1 MAGRARKGRT
11 IGVFVLDA
19 SMRRLL
25 MAQTNGKVPQVAG
38 EKTQVMRRGEQVS
51 PNAAVPGGA
60 GVVPGAAPAVGRA
73 GADVPLD
80 AASVEDSPAEQVEKE
95 REFLGGLLEGLSVP
109 QVAAGAL
116 AAVTSM
122 LLSSKI
128 GIAGSVIGVAV
139 GSVVSTLSS
148 QIYKQFLQA
157 SADKL
162 RELSPV
168 GDAAGDGVEM
178 ANGAG
183 ISAGQASMAGATR
196 VMDPAATR
204 LMSQVG
210 QPGAAAGFSGPESA
224 FAGATRVMDPAATR
238 VMGRDSETNFGVL
251 PGQNGE
257 TVVMNPANVDGGAN
271 GAAQGAAGDDAFAGF
286 AGATRVAAT
295 AAGSDVAGET
305 PTRTVDDLRAEGE
318 TGVLRGRAEHLRRQ
332 RMQRGVIV
340 VSVVSSL
347 VAVLLCAGIINLVTA
362 GEGVGTKTEPL
373 FSGTSTE
380 QSAGAGSA
388 KSSKQQAATSE
399 GASDSQSSETTQNQG
414 NPVHQDA
421 TTSESGATDAGQQGN
436 ASDSAS
442 GSSQSGSS
450 AGSASGNA
458 NGSGSASDSQ
468 GAASGSGSSGSA
480 SSSSSGG
487 SASGNGS
494 ASGSGS
500 ADGSSQSGS
509 TSGSSG
515 SANGSSTGASTS
527 DNAS

>member
-1 MAGRARKGRT
+1 
-11 IGVFVLDA
+11 
-19 SMRRLL
+19 
-25 MAQTNGKVPQVAG
+25 MAQTNGK
-38 EKTQVMRRGEQVS
+38 
-51 PNAAVPGGA
+51 
-60 GVVPGAAPAVGRA
+60 
-73 GADVPLD
+73 
-80 AASVEDSPAEQVEKE
+80 DSLAEQVEKE
-95 REFLGGLLEGLSVP
+95 RKLLGGLLEGLSVP

-168 GDAAGDGVEM
+168 GDAAGDGAEM
-178 ANGAG
+178 TNGAG
-183 ISAGQASMAGATR
+183 VFAGQASMAGATR

-238 VMGRDSETNFGVL
+238 VMGRDSETNFGIL

-257 TVVMNPANVDGGAN
+257 TVVMDPANVDGGAN

-295 AAGSDVAGET
+295 AAGSDTAGET
-305 PTRTVDDLRAEGE
+305 PTRTVADLRAEGE

-399 GASDSQSSETTQNQG
+399 GASDDQSSETTQNQG

-421 TTSESGATDAGQQGN
+421 SASEPGAADAGQQDG

-450 AGSASGNA
+450 AGSTSGNA
-458 NGSGSASDSQ
+458 NGSGSASGSQ

-494 ASGSGS
+494 ASGSSS

-515 SANGSSTGASTS
+515 SANGSSTGSSASA
-527 DNAS
+527 NAS

>member
-1 MAGRARKGRT
+1 
-11 IGVFVLDA
+11 
-19 SMRRLL
+19 
-25 MAQTNGKVPQVAG
+25 MAQANGKVPQVAG
-38 EKTQVMRRGEQVS
+38 GKTQVMRRGEQVA
-51 PNAAVPGGA
+51 PNAAMPGGGAGPGAAVPGGA
-60 GVVPGAAPAVGRA
+60 GVVPGATPAVGRA
-73 GADVPLD
+73 GADIPLG
-80 AASVEDSPAEQVEKE
+80 AAPVDDSLAEQVEKE
-95 REFLGGLLEGLSVP
+95 RKFLGGLLEGLSVP

-168 GDAAGDGVEM
+168 GDAAGDGVAEEAAGEM

-183 ISAGQASMAGATR
+183 VSAGQASMAGATR

-224 FAGATRVMDPAATR
+224 FAGATRVMDPVATR

-257 TVVMNPANVDGGAN
+257 TVVMDPANVDGGAN

-286 AGATRVAAT
+286 AGVTRVAAT
-295 AAGSDVAGET
+295 AAGSDTAGET
-305 PTRTVDDLRAEGE
+305 PTRTVADLRAEGE

-399 GASDSQSSETTQNQG
+399 GASDDQSSETTQNQG

-450 AGSASGNA
+450 AGSTSGDA
-458 NGSGSASDSQ
+458 NGSGSASGSQ

-480 SSSSSGG
+480 SSSSSGS

-494 ASGSGS
+494 ASGSSS

-515 SANGSSTGASTS
+515 SANGSSTGSSTS
-527 DNAS
+527 ANAS

>member
-1 MAGRARKGRT
+1 
-11 IGVFVLDA
+11 
-19 SMRRLL
+19 
-25 MAQTNGKVPQVAG
+25 MAQTNGK
-38 EKTQVMRRGEQVS
+38 
-51 PNAAVPGGA
+51 
-60 GVVPGAAPAVGRA
+60 
-73 GADVPLD
+73 
-80 AASVEDSPAEQVEKE
+80 DSLAEQVEKE
-95 REFLGGLLEGLSVP
+95 RKFLGGLLEGLSVP

-168 GDAAGDGVEM
+168 GDAAGDGAEM

-183 ISAGQASMAGATR
+183 VFAGQASMAGATR

-238 VMGRDSETNFGVL
+238 VMGRDSEANFGVL

-257 TVVMNPANVDGGAN
+257 TVVMDPANVDGGAN

-286 AGATRVAAT
+286 AGATRVAAM
-295 AAGSDVAGET
+295 AAGSDTAGET
-305 PTRTVDDLRAEGE
+305 PTRTVADLRAEGE

-399 GASDSQSSETTQNQG
+399 GASDDQSSETTQNQG

-421 TTSESGATDAGQQGN
+421 SASESGAADAGQQGN

-442 GSSQSGSS
+442 GSSQSDAS
-450 AGSASGNA
+450 AGSTSGNA
-458 NGSGSASDSQ
+458 NGSGSASGSQ
-468 GAASGSGSSGSA
+468 GAASGSA
-480 SSSSSGG
+480 SSSSSDS

-500 ADGSSQSGS
+500 AGGSSQSGS

-515 SANGSSTGASTS
+515 SANGSSTGASAS
-527 DNAS
+527 ANAS

>member
-1 MAGRARKGRT
+1 
-11 IGVFVLDA
+11 
-19 SMRRLL
+19 
-25 MAQTNGKVPQVAG
+25 MAQTNGK
-38 EKTQVMRRGEQVS
+38 
-51 PNAAVPGGA
+51 
-60 GVVPGAAPAVGRA
+60 
-73 GADVPLD
+73 
-80 AASVEDSPAEQVEKE
+80 DSLAEQVEKE
-95 REFLGGLLEGLSVP
+95 RKFLGGLLEGLSVP

-183 ISAGQASMAGATR
+183 VSAGQASMAGATR

-238 VMGRDSETNFGVL
+238 VMGRDSET
-251 PGQNGE
+251 
-257 TVVMNPANVDGGAN
+257 VVMNPANVDGGAN

-295 AAGSDVAGET
+295 AAGSDAAGET
-305 PTRTVDDLRAEGE
+305 PTRTVADLRAEGE

-399 GASDSQSSETTQNQG
+399 GASDGQSSETAQNQG

-450 AGSASGNA
+450 AGSTSGDA
-458 NGSGSASDSQ
+458 NGSGPASGSQ

-480 SSSSSGG
+480 SSSSSDS

-500 ADGSSQSGS
+500 AGGSSQSGS

-527 DNAS
+527 ANAS

>member
-1 MAGRARKGRT
+1 
-11 IGVFVLDA
+11 
-19 SMRRLL
+19 
-25 MAQTNGKVPQVAG
+25 MAQTNGK
-38 EKTQVMRRGEQVS
+38 
-51 PNAAVPGGA
+51 
-60 GVVPGAAPAVGRA
+60 
-73 GADVPLD
+73 
-80 AASVEDSPAEQVEKE
+80 DSLAEQVEKE
-95 REFLGGLLEGLSVP
+95 RKFLGGLLEGLSVP

-168 GDAAGDGVEM
+168 GDAAGDGAEM

-183 ISAGQASMAGATR
+183 VSAGQASM
-196 VMDPAATR
+196 
-204 LMSQVG
+204 
-210 QPGAAAGFSGPESA
+210 
-224 FAGATRVMDPAATR
+224 AGATRVMDPAATR

-257 TVVMNPANVDGGAN
+257 TVVMDPANVDGGAN
-271 GAAQGAAGDDAFAGF
+271 GAAQSAAGDDAFAGF

-295 AAGSDVAGET
+295 AAGSDAAGET
-305 PTRTVDDLRAEGE
+305 PTRTVADLRAEGE

-399 GASDSQSSETTQNQG
+399 GASDGQSSETTQNQG

-442 GSSQSGSS
+442 GSSQSDTS
-450 AGSASGNA
+450 AVSTSGNA
-458 NGSGSASDSQ
+458 NGSGSASGSQ

-480 SSSSSGG
+480 SGSSSGS

>member
-1 MAGRARKGRT
+1 
-11 IGVFVLDA
+11 
-19 SMRRLL
+19 
-25 MAQTNGKVPQVAG
+25 MAQANGKVPQVAG
-38 EKTQVMRRGEQVS
+38 GKTQVMRRGEQVA
-51 PNAAVPGGA
+51 PNAAVPGGGAGPGAAVPGGA
-60 GVVPGAAPAVGRA
+60 GVVPGATPAVGRA
-73 GADVPLD
+73 GADIPLG
-80 AASVEDSPAEQVEKE
+80 AAPVDDSPAEQVEKE
-95 REFLGGLLEGLSVP
+95 RKFLGGLLEGLSVP

-168 GDAAGDGVEM
+168 GDAAGDGAEM

-183 ISAGQASMAGATR
+183 VFAGQASMAGATR

-210 QPGAAAGFSGPESA
+210 QLGAAAGFSGPESA

-238 VMGRDSETNFGVL
+238 VMGRDSETNFGIL

-257 TVVMNPANVDGGAN
+257 TVVMDPANVDGGAN
-271 GAAQGAAGDDAFAGF
+271 DAAQGAAGDDAFAGF

-295 AAGSDVAGET
+295 AAGSDTAGET
-305 PTRTVDDLRAEGE
+305 PTRTVADLRAEGE
-318 TGVLRGRAEHLRRQ
+318 TGVMRGRAEHLRRQ

-399 GASDSQSSETTQNQG
+399 GASDDQSSETTQNQG

-421 TTSESGATDAGQQGN
+421 SASESGAADVGQQDG

-450 AGSASGNA
+450 AGSTSGDA
-458 NGSGSASDSQ
+458 NGSGSASGSQ

-480 SSSSSGG
+480 SSSSSGS

-494 ASGSGS
+494 ASGSSS

-515 SANGSSTGASTS
+515 SANGSSTGSSTS
-527 DNAS
+527 ANAS

>member
-1 MAGRARKGRT
+1 
-11 IGVFVLDA
+11 
-19 SMRRLL
+19 
-25 MAQTNGKVPQVAG
+25 MAQTNGK
-38 EKTQVMRRGEQVS
+38 
-51 PNAAVPGGA
+51 
-60 GVVPGAAPAVGRA
+60 
-73 GADVPLD
+73 
-80 AASVEDSPAEQVEKE
+80 DSPAEQVEKE
-95 REFLGGLLEGLSVP
+95 RKFLGGLLEGLSVP

-183 ISAGQASMAGATR
+183 VSAGQASMAGATR

-204 LMSQVG
+204 LMSRVG
-210 QPGAAAGFSGPESA
+210 QPGAAAGISGPESA

-238 VMGRDSETNFGVL
+238 VMGRDS
-251 PGQNGE
+251 E

-295 AAGSDVAGET
+295 AAGSDAAGET
-305 PTRTVDDLRAEGE
+305 PTRTVADLRAEGE

-399 GASDSQSSETTQNQG
+399 GASDDQSSETTQNQG

-421 TTSESGATDAGQQGN
+421 SASESGAADAGQQGN
-436 ASDSAS
+436 ASDSAI

-450 AGSASGNA
+450 AGSTSGDA

-480 SSSSSGG
+480 SSSSSGS

-494 ASGSGS
+494 ASGSSS

-527 DNAS
+527 ANAS

>member
-1 MAGRARKGRT
+1 
-11 IGVFVLDA
+11 
-19 SMRRLL
+19 
-25 MAQTNGKVPQVAG
+25 MAQTNGK
-38 EKTQVMRRGEQVS
+38 
-51 PNAAVPGGA
+51 
-60 GVVPGAAPAVGRA
+60 
-73 GADVPLD
+73 
-80 AASVEDSPAEQVEKE
+80 DSLAEQVEKE
-95 REFLGGLLEGLSVP
+95 RKFLGGLLEGLSVP

-183 ISAGQASMAGATR
+183 VSAGQASMAGATR

-210 QPGAAAGFSGPESA
+210 QPGA
-224 FAGATRVMDPAATR
+224 
-238 VMGRDSETNFGVL
+238 
-251 PGQNGE
+251 
-257 TVVMNPANVDGGAN
+257 
-271 GAAQGAAGDDAFAGF
+271 
-286 AGATRVAAT
+286 

-399 GASDSQSSETTQNQG
+399 GASDGQSSETAQSQG

-450 AGSASGNA
+450 AGSTSGDA
-458 NGSGSASDSQ
+458 NGSGSASGSQ

-480 SSSSSGG
+480 SSSSSDS

-500 ADGSSQSGS
+500 ADGSSQSGG

-527 DNAS
+527 ANAS

>member
-1 MAGRARKGRT
+1 
-11 IGVFVLDA
+11 
-19 SMRRLL
+19 

-38 EKTQVMRRGEQVS
+38 EKTQVMRRGEQVA
-51 PNAAVPGGA
+51 PNAAMPGGGAGPGAAVPPGA

-73 GADVPLD
+73 GADIPLG
-80 AASVEDSPAEQVEKE
+80 AAPVDDSPAEQVEKE
-95 REFLGGLLEGLSVP
+95 RKFLGGLLEGLSVS

-168 GDAAGDGVEM
+168 GDGVEM

-183 ISAGQASMAGATR
+183 VSAGQASMAGATC

-224 FAGATRVMDPAATR
+224 FAGATRVMDPAAAR

-257 TVVMNPANVDGGAN
+257 TVVMNPTNVDGGAN

-295 AAGSDVAGET
+295 AAGSDAAGET
-305 PTRTVDDLRAEGE
+305 PTRTVADLRAEGE
-318 TGVLRGRAEHLRRQ
+318 TGVLRGRAEHLRHQ

-347 VAVLLCAGIINLVTA
+347 LAVLLCAGIINVVTA
-362 GEGVGTKTEPL
+362 GEGVGAKTEPL

-399 GASDSQSSETTQNQG
+399 GASDGQSSETTQNQG

-450 AGSASGNA
+450 AGSTSGDA
-458 NGSGSASDSQ
+458 NGSGSASGSQ

-480 SSSSSGG
+480 SSSSSGS

>member
-1 MAGRARKGRT
+1 
-11 IGVFVLDA
+11 
-19 SMRRLL
+19 

-38 EKTQVMRRGEQVS
+38 EKTQVMRRGEQVA
-51 PNAAVPGGA
+51 PNAAMPGGGAGPGAAVPGGA

-73 GADVPLD
+73 GVDIPLG
-80 AASVEDSPAEQVEKE
+80 AAPVEDSPAEQVEKE
-95 REFLGGLLEGLSVP
+95 RKFLGGLLEGLSVP

-168 GDAAGDGVEM
+168 GDAAGDGAAEEAAGEM

-183 ISAGQASMAGATR
+183 VSAGQASMAGATR

-204 LMSQVG
+204 
-210 QPGAAAGFSGPESA
+210 
-224 FAGATRVMDPAATR
+224 
-238 VMGRDSETNFGVL
+238 VMGRDNETNFGVL
-251 PGQNGE
+251 LGQNGE
-257 TVVMNPANVDGGAN
+257 TVVMDPANVDGGAN

-295 AAGSDVAGET
+295 AAGSDTAGET
-305 PTRTVDDLRAEGE
+305 PTRTVADLRAEGE

-373 FSGTSTE
+373 FGGTSTE

-399 GASDSQSSETTQNQG
+399 GASDGQSSETTQNQG

-421 TTSESGATDAGQQGN
+421 SASESGAADAGQQDG

-450 AGSASGNA
+450 AGSTSGDA
-458 NGSGSASDSQ
+458 NGSGSASGSQ

-480 SSSSSGG
+480 SSSSSDS

-500 ADGSSQSGS
+500 AGGSSQSGS

-527 DNAS
+527 ANAS

>member
-1 MAGRARKGRT
+1 
-11 IGVFVLDA
+11 
-19 SMRRLL
+19 
-25 MAQTNGKVPQVAG
+25 MAQANGKVPQVAG
-38 EKTQVMRRGEQVS
+38 GKTQVMRRGEQVA
-51 PNAAVPGGA
+51 PNAAMPGGGAGPGAAVPGGA
-60 GVVPGAAPAVGRA
+60 GVVPGATPAVGRA
-73 GADVPLD
+73 GADIPLG
-80 AASVEDSPAEQVEKE
+80 AAPVNDSPAEQVEKE
-95 REFLGGLLEGLSVP
+95 RKFLGGLLEGLSVP

-168 GDAAGDGVEM
+168 GDAAGDGAAEEAAGEM
-178 ANGAG
+178 ANAAG
-183 ISAGQASMAGATR
+183 VSAGQASM
-196 VMDPAATR
+196 
-204 LMSQVG
+204 
-210 QPGAAAGFSGPESA
+210 
-224 FAGATRVMDPAATR
+224 AGATRVMDPAATR
-238 VMGRDSETNFGVL
+238 VMGRDSETNFGIL

-257 TVVMNPANVDGGAN
+257 TVVMDPANVDGGAN
-271 GAAQGAAGDDAFAGF
+271 GAVQGAAGDDAFAGF

-295 AAGSDVAGET
+295 AAGSDTAGET
-305 PTRTVDDLRAEGE
+305 PTRTVADLRAEGE

-399 GASDSQSSETTQNQG
+399 GASDDQSSETTQNQG

-421 TTSESGATDAGQQGN
+421 SASESGAADAGQQDG

-450 AGSASGNA
+450 AGSTSGDA
-458 NGSGSASDSQ
+458 NGSGSASGSQ

-480 SSSSSGG
+480 SSSSSDS

-515 SANGSSTGASTS
+515 SANGSSTGSSTS
-527 DNAS
+527 ANAS

>member
-1 MAGRARKGRT
+1 
-11 IGVFVLDA
+11 
-19 SMRRLL
+19 

-38 EKTQVMRRGEQVS
+38 GKTQAMRRGEQVA
-51 PNAAVPGGA
+51 PNAAMPGGGAGPGAAVPPGA

-73 GADVPLD
+73 GADIPLG
-80 AASVEDSPAEQVEKE
+80 AASVNDSPAEQVEME
-95 REFLGGLLEGLSVP
+95 RKFLGGLLEGLSVP

-162 RELSPV
+162 RELSPA

-183 ISAGQASMAGATR
+183 VSAGQASM
-196 VMDPAATR
+196 
-204 LMSQVG
+204 
-210 QPGAAAGFSGPESA
+210 
-224 FAGATRVMDPAATR
+224 AGATRVMDPAATR

-257 TVVMNPANVDGGAN
+257 TVVMDPANVDGGAN

-286 AGATRVAAT
+286 ASATRVAAT

-305 PTRTVDDLRAEGE
+305 PTRTVADLRAEGE

-399 GASDSQSSETTQNQG
+399 GASDGQSSETTQNQG

-421 TTSESGATDAGQQGN
+421 SASESGAADAGQQDG
-436 ASDSAS
+436 ASDSAI

-450 AGSASGNA
+450 AGSTSGNA
-458 NGSGSASDSQ
+458 NGSGSASGSQ

-480 SSSSSGG
+480 SGSSSGS

-515 SANGSSTGASTS
+515 SANGSSTGAPTS
-527 DNAS
+527 ANAS

>member
-1 MAGRARKGRT
+1 
-11 IGVFVLDA
+11 
-19 SMRRLL
+19 
-25 MAQTNGKVPQVAG
+25 MAQANGKVSQVAG
-38 EKTQVMRRGEQVS
+38 GKTQVMRRGEQVA
-51 PNAAVPGGA
+51 PNAAMPGGGAGPGAAVPGGA
-60 GVVPGAAPAVGRA
+60 GVVPGATPAVGRA
-73 GADVPLD
+73 GADIPLG
-80 AASVEDSPAEQVEKE
+80 AAPVNDSPAEQVEKE
-95 REFLGGLLEGLSVP
+95 RKFLGGLLEGLSVP

-168 GDAAGDGVEM
+168 GDAAGDGAEM

-183 ISAGQASMAGATR
+183 VSAGQASMAGATR

-204 LMSQVG
+204 VMS
-210 QPGAAAGFSGPESA
+210 
-224 FAGATRVMDPAATR
+224 
-238 VMGRDSETNFGVL
+238 RDSEANFGIL

-257 TVVMNPANVDGGAN
+257 TVVMDPANVDGGAN

-295 AAGSDVAGET
+295 AAGSDTAGET
-305 PTRTVDDLRAEGE
+305 PTRTVADLRAEGE

-399 GASDSQSSETTQNQG
+399 GASDDQSSETTQNQG

-450 AGSASGNA
+450 AGSTSGDA
-458 NGSGSASDSQ
+458 NGSGSASGSQ

-480 SSSSSGG
+480 SSSSSGS

-494 ASGSGS
+494 ASGSSS

-515 SANGSSTGASTS
+515 SANGSSTGSSTS
-527 DNAS
+527 ANAS

>member
-1 MAGRARKGRT
+1 
-11 IGVFVLDA
+11 
-19 SMRRLL
+19 
-25 MAQTNGKVPQVAG
+25 MAQTNG
-38 EKTQVMRRGEQVS
+38 
-51 PNAAVPGGA
+51 N
-60 GVVPGAAPAVGRA
+60 
-73 GADVPLD
+73 
-80 AASVEDSPAEQVEKE
+80 DSLAEQVEKE
-95 REFLGGLLEGLSVP
+95 RKFHGGLLEGLSVP

-168 GDAAGDGVEM
+168 GDAAGDGAAEEAAGEM

-183 ISAGQASMAGATR
+183 VSAGQASMAGATR

-257 TVVMNPANVDGGAN
+257 TVVMDPANVDGGAN
-271 GAAQGAAGDDAFAGF
+271 GAAGDDAFAGF

-305 PTRTVDDLRAEGE
+305 PTRTVADLRAEGE

-399 GASDSQSSETTQNQG
+399 GASDGQSSETTQNQG

-421 TTSESGATDAGQQGN
+421 SASESGAADAGQQGN
-436 ASDSAS
+436 ASDFAS

-450 AGSASGNA
+450 AGSTSGDA
-458 NGSGSASDSQ
+458 NGSGSASGSQ

-480 SSSSSGG
+480 SSSSSDS

-494 ASGSGS
+494 ASGSSS

-527 DNAS
+527 ANAS

>member
-1 MAGRARKGRT
+1 
-11 IGVFVLDA
+11 
-19 SMRRLL
+19 
-25 MAQTNGKVPQVAG
+25 MAQANGKVPQVAG
-38 EKTQVMRRGEQVS
+38 GKTQVMRRGEQVA
-51 PNAAVPGGA
+51 PNAAMPGGGAGPGAAVPGGA
-60 GVVPGAAPAVGRA
+60 GVVPGATPAVGRA
-73 GADVPLD
+73 GADIPLG
-80 AASVEDSPAEQVEKE
+80 AAPVNDSLAEQVEKE
-95 REFLGGLLEGLSVP
+95 RKFLGGLLEGLSVP

-168 GDAAGDGVEM
+168 GDAAGDGAEM

-183 ISAGQASMAGATR
+183 VFAGQASM
-196 VMDPAATR
+196 
-204 LMSQVG
+204 
-210 QPGAAAGFSGPESA
+210 
-224 FAGATRVMDPAATR
+224 AGATRVMDPAATR
-238 VMGRDSETNFGVL
+238 VMGRDSETNFGIL

-257 TVVMNPANVDGGAN
+257 TVVMDPANVDGGAN

-295 AAGSDVAGET
+295 AAGSDTAGET
-305 PTRTVDDLRAEGE
+305 PTRTVADLRAEGE

-399 GASDSQSSETTQNQG
+399 GASDDQSSETTQNQG

-421 TTSESGATDAGQQGN
+421 SASEPGAADAGQQDG

-450 AGSASGNA
+450 AGSTSGDA
-458 NGSGSASDSQ
+458 NGSGSASGSQ

-480 SSSSSGG
+480 SSSSSGS

-494 ASGSGS
+494 ASGSSS

-515 SANGSSTGASTS
+515 SANGSPTGSSTS
-527 DNAS
+527 ANAS

>member
-1 MAGRARKGRT
+1 
-11 IGVFVLDA
+11 
-19 SMRRLL
+19 
-25 MAQTNGKVPQVAG
+25 MAQTNGK
-38 EKTQVMRRGEQVS
+38 
-51 PNAAVPGGA
+51 
-60 GVVPGAAPAVGRA
+60 
-73 GADVPLD
+73 
-80 AASVEDSPAEQVEKE
+80 DSLAEQVEKE
-95 REFLGGLLEGLSVP
+95 RKFLGGLLEGLSVP

-183 ISAGQASMAGATR
+183 VSAGQASMAGATR

-238 VMGRDSETNFGVL
+238 VMGRDSET
-251 PGQNGE
+251 
-257 TVVMNPANVDGGAN
+257 VVMNPANVDGGAN

-295 AAGSDVAGET
+295 AAGSDAAGET
-305 PTRTVDDLRAEGE
+305 PTRTVADLRAEGE

-399 GASDSQSSETTQNQG
+399 GASDGQSSETAQNQG

-450 AGSASGNA
+450 AGSTSGDA
-458 NGSGSASDSQ
+458 NGSGPASGSQ

-480 SSSSSGG
+480 SSSSSGS

-500 ADGSSQSGS
+500 AGGSSQSGS

-527 DNAS
+527 ANAS

>member
-1 MAGRARKGRT
+1 
-11 IGVFVLDA
+11 
-19 SMRRLL
+19 
-25 MAQTNGKVPQVAG
+25 MAQTNGK
-38 EKTQVMRRGEQVS
+38 
-51 PNAAVPGGA
+51 
-60 GVVPGAAPAVGRA
+60 
-73 GADVPLD
+73 
-80 AASVEDSPAEQVEKE
+80 DSLAEQVEKE
-95 REFLGGLLEGLSVP
+95 RKFLGGLLEGLSVP

-168 GDAAGDGVEM
+168 GDAAGDGAEM

-183 ISAGQASMAGATR
+183 VSAGQASMAGATR

-238 VMGRDSETNFGVL
+238 VMGRDSETNFGIL

-295 AAGSDVAGET
+295 AAGSDTAGET
-305 PTRTVDDLRAEGE
+305 PTRTVADLRAEGE

-388 KSSKQQAATSE
+388 KSSKQQTATSE
-399 GASDSQSSETTQNQG
+399 GASDDQSSETTQNQG

-421 TTSESGATDAGQQGN
+421 SASESGAADAGQQDG

-450 AGSASGNA
+450 
-458 NGSGSASDSQ
+458 
-468 GAASGSGSSGSA
+468 SGSA
-480 SSSSSGG
+480 SSSSSGS

-509 TSGSSG
+509 TLGSSG

>member
-1 MAGRARKGRT
+1 
-11 IGVFVLDA
+11 
-19 SMRRLL
+19 
-25 MAQTNGKVPQVAG
+25 MAQTNGK
-38 EKTQVMRRGEQVS
+38 
-51 PNAAVPGGA
+51 
-60 GVVPGAAPAVGRA
+60 
-73 GADVPLD
+73 
-80 AASVEDSPAEQVEKE
+80 DSPAEQVEKE
-95 REFLGGLLEGLSVP
+95 RKFLGGLLEGLSVP

-183 ISAGQASMAGATR
+183 VSAGQASMAGATR

-204 LMSQVG
+204 
-210 QPGAAAGFSGPESA
+210 
-224 FAGATRVMDPAATR
+224 
-238 VMGRDSETNFGVL
+238 VMGRDSEANFGVL

-257 TVVMNPANVDGGAN
+257 TVVMDPANVDGGAN

-286 AGATRVAAT
+286 AGVTRVAAT
-295 AAGSDVAGET
+295 AAGSDTAGET
-305 PTRTVDDLRAEGE
+305 PTRTVADLRAEGE

-399 GASDSQSSETTQNQG
+399 GASDDQSSETTQNQG

-450 AGSASGNA
+450 AGSTSGDA
-458 NGSGSASDSQ
+458 NGSGSASGSQ

-480 SSSSSGG
+480 SSSSSGS

-494 ASGSGS
+494 ASGSSS

-515 SANGSSTGASTS
+515 SANGSSTGSSTS
-527 DNAS
+527 ANAS